1 MERIRLQPSRVNTL
15 IKAGV
20 QQAEIDI
27 SNPDFDYDTF
37 VNWNHILKR
46 FTEWNKKS
54 SAETHNSTHVSKKR
68 IGRIKKIYGKDSDEY
83 QKLSSQLGKSSL

>member
-1 MERIRLQPSRVNTL
+1 M
-15 IKAGV
+15 
-20 QQAEIDI
+20 
-27 SNPDFDYDTF
+27 NPDFDYDTF
-37 VNWNHILKR
+37 INWNHILKQ

-54 SAETHNSTHVSKKR
+54 SDETLHVSKKR